1 MYADQGLTHGASS
14 HLIPHGTHT
23 HTKDPYLAILR
34 DRLAEADH
42 IASVAAGG
50 HTQVPLIT
58 PLPHCGDDFPIH
70 VDNSYSDDNV
80 KALLDRLARYNIQNV
95 SPNIKWKISFSAL
108 SHSPCESSAP
118 SV

>member
-1 MYADQGLTHGASS
+1 MVLRHILS
-14 HLIPHGTHT
+14 HMEHT
-23 HTKDPYLAILR
+23 YTKDPDLAILW
-34 DRLAEADH
+34 DCLAEADQ

-80 KALLDRLARYNIQNV
+80 KALLDRLGTQQQHLSEY
-95 SPNIKWKISFSAL
+95 KLKIS
-108 SHSPCESSAP
+108 SSAH
-118 SV
+118 SHTA